1 MMRVLSKRDGITVNR
16 SMWLTLAIVLGIGFH
31 AGRAQT
37 PQFDEAQTRG
47 RPGKLVAT
55 RISMVAL
62 ASQLSRS
69 VGRIVQDRTGL
80 PGVYN
85 ITLRATND
93 GFRRTDPL
101 GRDSADPGAPSIVT
115 ALEEQL
121 GLKLESGRGPVDV
134 LIIDR
139 AERPEAN

>member
-1 MMRVLSKRDGITVNR
+1 
-16 SMWLTLAIVLGIGFH
+16 
-31 AGRAQT
+31 
-37 PQFDEAQTRG
+37 
-47 RPGKLVAT
+47 
-55 RISMVAL
+55 
-62 ASQLSRS
+62 
-69 VGRIVQDRTGL
+69 VQDRTGL

-93 GFRRTDPL
+93 GFQRTDPL

-115 ALEEQL
+115 ALEEPL